1 MHNELNNYS
10 FWKPISHECFLQ
22 KNMFNPWITYFKLK
36 PVQIPTKAF
45 VQQVRHIIL
54 AQWRHNDSHH
64 DDLQRCRARVSNC
77 ECRSKETFTAP
88 GYTFLT
94 TVYKRTYKYVC
105 MYVISYI
112 LEALERWRSAAKGTQ
127 CGSSAAEEF
136 KWRRTSVA
144 TPQVIQL
151 TIHTLMCKMRQSSWS

>member
-1 MHNELNNYS
+1 MKSLVCSKMISLQGLRSIFFCKNFAIKIYMFRMHNELNNYS

-94 TVYKRTYKYVC
+94 TVYKRTYVC
-105 MYVISYI
+105 MYV
-112 LEALERWRSAAKGTQ
+112 
-127 CGSSAAEEF
+127 C
-136 KWRRTSVA
+136 
-144 TPQVIQL
+144 
-151 TIHTLMCKMRQSSWS
+151 H